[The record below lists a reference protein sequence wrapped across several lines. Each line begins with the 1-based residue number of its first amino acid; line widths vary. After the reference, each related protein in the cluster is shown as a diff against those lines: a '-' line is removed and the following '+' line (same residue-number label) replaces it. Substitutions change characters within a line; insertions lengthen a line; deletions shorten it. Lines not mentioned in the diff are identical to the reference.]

1 MARDLRLTR
10 NIGIAAHIDA
20 GKTTTTERILYYA
33 GVSHKIGEVHDGAAT
48 MDWMEQEQERGIT
61 ITSAATTVDWNYRGE
76 KYHINIIDTPGH
88 VDFTVEVNRS
98 LRVLDGLVFLFSA
111 VDGVEPQSETNWRL
125 ANNYNV
131 ARIGFVNK
139 MDRSGAD
146 FLKVCAQVKDMLG
159 SYAVPL
165 QLPIGAE
172 DTFRG
177 VVDLVNFRGIE
188 WNEEDKGM
196 TFKEVPIPEDMVEEA
211 TEWREKLLEAVA
223 EFDDTLM
230 EKYFED
236 PTSISEDEILAAL
249 RAATISMKIVPMVCG
264 SSFKNKG
271 VQTMLDYVMAI
282 LPSPQDRESII
293 GTDPRTGDEISRQ
306 PTDKDP
312 FCALAFKIAT
322 DPYVGRLCFIRS
334 YSGFLDSGS
343 YVLNNRSGNKER
355 ISRIFQMHANKQNQ
369 IDRLEAGDIGAVVGF
384 KDIKTGDTL
393 SDEKNPIVLESMVFP
408 EPVIG
413 YAIEP
418 KKAADSDNFSKA
430 ITKLIEEDPTLQV
443 ESNEETGQTIIKGMG
458 ELHLEIIIDR
468 MRREFKVEVNQ
479 GAPQVAYKEILTKN
493 FEHREVYKK
502 QTGGRGKFADIL
514 FEIGPRD
521 DNEEGQEPKTGLQ
534 FVNQIVGGTIPR
546 EFIAPIQKGFE
557 ASMSNGALAGYPL
570 DSMKVR
576 LYHGSFHDV
585 DSDALSFEL
594 AAKIGFRESARHAGS
609 KLMEPIMHVEVL
621 TPDDYTGPITGD
633 LNRRR
638 GIMRGMDS
646 RNGAQVI
653 KADVPLSEL
662 FGYVTDLRTMSSGRA
677 TASLTF
683 AYYEV
688 VPQHISDTVIEKAK
702 GLIKA

>member
-1 MARDLRLTR
+1 MARDLKFTR

-61 ITSAATTVDWNYRGE
+61 ITSAATTVGWKYRNE
-76 KYHINIIDTPGH
+76 DYHINIIDTPGH

-146 FLKVCAQVKDMLG
+146 FLNVCKQVKEMLG

-172 DTFRG
+172 ENFEG
-177 VVDLVNFRGIE
+177 VVDLVNFRGIK
-188 WNEEDKGM
+188 WNEADKGM
-196 TFKEVPIPEDMVEEA
+196 TFTEVPIPDDMLEEA
-211 TEWREKLLEAVA
+211 TMYREKLLEAVA
-223 EFDDTLM
+223 EFDESLM

-236 PTSISEDEILAAL
+236 PTSITEDEILAAL
-249 RAATISMKIVPMVCG
+249 RAATISMKIVPMLCG

-282 LPSPQDRESII
+282 LPSPLDKEGVKGTHPDTGAEILRKPSES
-293 GTDPRTGDEISRQ
+293 E
-306 PTDKDP
+306 P
-312 FCALAFKIAT
+312 FAALAFKIAT
-322 DPYVGRLCFIRS
+322 DPYVGRLCFIRA
-334 YSGFLDSGS
+334 YSGGLDSGS

-355 ISRIFQMHANKQNQ
+355 ISRIFQMHANKQNA
-369 IDRLEAGDIGAVVGF
+369 IERLGAGDIGAVVGF

-393 SDEKNPIVLESMVFP
+393 SDEKNPIILEAMDFP

-418 KKAADSDNFSKA
+418 KKTADADNFSKA

-479 GAPQVAYKEILTKN
+479 GAPQVAYKESLTKTT
-493 FEHREVYKK
+493 EHREVYKK
-502 QTGGRGKFADIL
+502 QSGGRGKFADIV
-514 FEIGPRD
+514 FEIGPRED
-521 DNEEGQEPKTGLQ
+521 DKPGLE
-534 FVNQIVGGTIPR
+534 FVNNIVGGVIPR
-546 EFIAPIQKGFE
+546 EFIPAVQKGFE
-557 ASMSNGALAGYPL
+557 EAMKTGALAGYPM

-576 LYHGSFHDV
+576 LFHGSYHDV
-585 DSDALSFEL
+585 DSDSLSFEL
-594 AAKIGFRESARHAGS
+594 AARMGYKESAKQAGA
-609 KLMEPIMHVEVL
+609 KLMEPIMAVDVV
-621 TPDDYTGPITGD
+621 TPDEYTGPITGD

-638 GIMRGMDS
+638 GIMKGMDS
-646 RNGAQVI
+646 RQGAVI
-653 KADVPLSEL
+653 LKADVPLSEL

-683 AYYEV
+683 SHYESVPQNIADEV
-688 VPQHISDTVIEKAK
+688 VKKAK
-702 GLIKA
+702 GL